1 MLQNCGTA
9 GAKAGDAM
17 PRYTLCPYYVDENK
31 KTISCEDVIRRFAT
45 YRSKNRH
52 MDKYCDKDWKD
63 CPYADALSRMYQRID
78 DGADEDREI
87 MTHNLMALEKENKK
101 MLSLLGRYDIRLIAK
116 DKEIRQVRKRAA
128 ELEDALHKEHRK
140 RKEAERRNDG
150 RLHQQTGGD

>member
-17 PRYTLCPYYVDENK
+17 PRYTICPYYVDENK

-52 MDKYCDKDWKD
+52 MDKFCDKDWKD
-63 CPYADALSRMYQRID
+63 CPYAMALTQMYEDCDTGSDPDRIKL
-78 DGADEDREI
+78 EHRSK
-87 MTHNLMALEKENKK
+87 ALEKENKK
-101 MLSLLGRYDIRLIAK
+101 MLSLLGRYDIRILSK
-116 DKEIRQVRKRAA
+116 DKEISQIRKKNR

-150 RLHQQTGGD
+150 